1 MKAVPKKIGVAHIM
15 KTINEV
21 YGGGGA
27 RASGQAGSAQT
38 VPLQQK
44 LAICALI
51 LTLNKGRSKEVALG
65 KVGVCVTGQQSQCFC
80 VRYMM
85 VGCVS
90 ARIII

>member
-1 MKAVPKKIGVAHIM
+1 MVKAVPKKIGVAHIM

-21 YGGGGA
+21 YGGGGGGA
-27 RASGQAGSAQT
+27 RAPGQAGSAQT

-65 KVGVCVTGQQSQCFC
+65 KV
-80 VRYMM
+80 R
-85 VGCVS
+85 
-90 ARIII
+90 R